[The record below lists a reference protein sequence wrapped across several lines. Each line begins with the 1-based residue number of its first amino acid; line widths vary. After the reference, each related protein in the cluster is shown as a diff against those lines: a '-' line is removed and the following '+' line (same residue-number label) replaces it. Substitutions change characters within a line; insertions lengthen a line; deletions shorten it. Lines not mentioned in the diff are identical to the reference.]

1 MSNFSDNLNKLEKDV
16 IQLIKQKNDLK
27 KQLQEAI
34 QIQADLK
41 DKLSSQQ
48 KIEEELREKNK
59 ILRIAGGQKGEGN
72 REMKLKINEIVR
84 EVDKC
89 IAQLNQ

>member
-1 MSNFSDNLNKLEKDV
+1 MSSFAELVENLDTRVRSVVQQKQNLRQEVQSLNDE
-16 IQLIKQKNDLK
+16 IQLLQKQKVE
-27 KQLQEAI
+27 LQA
-34 QIQADLK
+34 QIK
-41 DKLSSQQ
+41 
-48 KIEEELREKNK
+48 ELEEKNK
-59 ILRIAGGQKGEGN
+59 ILRIAGGSSKEDQ